1 MLELPVKKSRFK
13 RHLERVIQDL
23 EEKDEAKEDEQEE
36 DFDAVENGS
45 FVESDER
52 SSQDEEENDG

>member
-23 EEKDEAKEDEQEE
+23 EEKDEVKEDEQEE